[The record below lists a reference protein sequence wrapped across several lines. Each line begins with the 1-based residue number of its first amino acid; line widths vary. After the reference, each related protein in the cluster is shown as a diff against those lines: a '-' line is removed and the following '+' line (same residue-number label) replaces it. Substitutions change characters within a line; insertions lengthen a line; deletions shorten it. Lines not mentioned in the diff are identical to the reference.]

1 MKSQI
6 YKRTRD
12 ASVWG
17 SLTICVVFLVS
28 VLVCISV
35 STRSDKKNNLMIGVI
50 VFFVIAWLACLIAF
64 FTLYGHYYSP
74 LFTYNV
80 KNYSRS
86 SKLKKIQESLF
97 DTFYILVD
105 AMDKNNIP
113 YIVDGGTLLGAIRHG
128 GFIPWDDDIDISINV
143 KYRDKIE
150 KVLNDI
156 NVKYSFVKY
165 IHTGAKNCDK
175 TRADGIKIGWE
186 GYNDIA
192 IDIFFYDKYIYDKKE
207 CINYTSSDL
216 RKQLAMGVHCSE
228 MFGESRKDV
237 LTFKS
242 PREGDSRVIKLPGYK
257 NPYKL
262 LDDCY
267 PGWDKEGKI
276 NGSHDN
282 KFKYLILHNMIKF
295 KLKIGDVY
303 MKREEYDNVYANS
316 EPVCSL
322 FEC

>member
-150 KVLNDI
+150 KVL
-156 NVKYSFVKY
+156 
-165 IHTGAKNCDK
+165 
-175 TRADGIKIGWE
+175 
-186 GYNDIA
+186 
-192 IDIFFYDKYIYDKKE
+192 ID
-207 CINYTSSDL
+207 NT
-216 RKQLAMGVHCSE
+216 
-228 MFGESRKDV
+228 
-237 LTFKS
+237 
-242 PREGDSRVIKLPGYK
+242 
-257 NPYKL
+257 
-262 LDDCY
+262 
-267 PGWDKEGKI
+267 
-276 NGSHDN
+276 
-282 KFKYLILHNMIKF
+282 
-295 KLKIGDVY
+295 
-303 MKREEYDNVYANS
+303 
-316 EPVCSL
+316 
-322 FEC
+322 